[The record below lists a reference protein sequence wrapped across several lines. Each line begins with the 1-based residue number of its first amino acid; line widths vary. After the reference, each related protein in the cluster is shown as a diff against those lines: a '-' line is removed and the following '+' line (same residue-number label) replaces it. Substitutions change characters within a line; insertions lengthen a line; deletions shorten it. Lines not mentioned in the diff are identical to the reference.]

1 MPEGAGPTILV
12 TEINGWYYRAY
23 TVALPSG
30 LLKTIQDVQCNCVW
44 GTGVS
49 FASGSADTA
58 NFKAIYFSNQNGGA
72 GTFWHRIT
80 GTWK

>member
-1 MPEGAGPTILV
+1 MERNILLTI
-12 TEINGWYYRAY
+12 EY
-23 TVALPSG
+23 
-30 LLKTIQDVQCNCVW
+30 D
-44 GTGVS
+44 
-49 FASGSADTA
+49 GSADTA

>member
-1 MPEGAGPTILV
+1 MDYSGAQSD
-12 TEINGWYYRAY
+12 EIPASAEWA
-23 TVALPSG
+23 
-30 LLKTIQDVQCNCVW
+30 
-44 GTGVS
+44 